1 MAEDKS
7 KISIALSKRVKFLI
21 GGLLVGFVLGVSG
34 VLLVQSSIF
43 DKQSDEESAANAVSV
58 VFSRIVEQNEL
69 VSVSQDYSIVK
80 KATDVAR
87 FFDWFD
93 IDPTRN
99 SFWYR
104 YAGTIKAGVN
114 LGEADMT
121 TNGSTIIVSLSEPYI
136 ISNTPDMEVTGVLE
150 ENNNILNPIEVK
162 DVDAIQADCRA
173 RSEEEAIAGGLL
185 DEAREQTEKNIRSL
199 FFAALGDSYAVEFEW
214 KSNSA
219 EKGNQ

>member
-1 MAEDKS
+1 MTEDKS
-7 KISIALSKRVKFLI
+7 KISIKLSKRIKLLI
-21 GGLLVGFVLGVSG
+21 GGLLVGLVVGVSG
-34 VLLVQSSIF
+34 VLLVHSSF
-43 DKQSDEESAANAVSV
+43 FSKSPVDESPASAVSV
-58 VFSRIVEQNEL
+58 VFNRIVEQNEL
-69 VSVSQDYSIVK
+69 VSVSQDYSIVE

-114 LGEADMT
+114 LGEANMT
-121 TNGSTIIVSLSEPYI
+121 TNGSTIVVSLSEPYI

-162 DVDAIQADCRA
+162 DVDAMQADCRA

-185 DEAREQTEKNIRSL
+185 DEARAEAESNIRSL
-199 FFAALGDSYAVEFEW
+199 FFAALGDAYAVEFQWQSQGET
-214 KSNSA
+214 S
-219 EKGNQ
+219 

>member
-80 KATDVAR
+80 KPLMLRVSSIGLTLIRLGTASGTAMPAR
-87 FFDWFD
+87 
-93 IDPTRN
+93 
-99 SFWYR
+99 
-104 YAGTIKAGVN
+104 
-114 LGEADMT
+114 
-121 TNGSTIIVSLSEPYI
+121 
-136 ISNTPDMEVTGVLE
+136 
-150 ENNNILNPIEVK
+150 
-162 DVDAIQADCRA
+162 
-173 RSEEEAIAGGLL
+173 
-185 DEAREQTEKNIRSL
+185 
-199 FFAALGDSYAVEFEW
+199 
-214 KSNSA
+214 
-219 EKGNQ
+219 